1 MPLDNGKIYAVWGY
15 RNLKLAELKPD
26 LSGIVPGNER
36 ELFPKDSQ
44 MGEGSHRYKIGDQ
57 YFILSAWSDG
67 RMRMPAARAK
77 NILGPWEVNPAIS
90 ADEDFGLAPGNRLV
104 NDRSK
109 TDFTLKP
116 HDPAQIGRMSMHQP
130 PGPGRHPH
138 AGTVKYIRPARQS
151 APSADGT
158 GAATDSRPAARRSSQ
173 NSGGIGLRNS
183 AIVSAQRAALPM
195 PGRTEATAG

>member
-57 YFILSAWSDG
+57 YFILSAWWDG
-67 RMRMPAARAK
+67 RMRMAAARAK
-77 NILGPWEVNPAIS
+77 NILGPWEVDPAIS

-130 PGPGRHPH
+130 PGARTTSTRRDNEICPPGASDGAIRRWHGSRDRQQACGAEVFPEFRR
-138 AGTVKYIRPARQS
+138 YRPAQ
-151 APSADGT
+151 
-158 GAATDSRPAARRSSQ
+158 
-173 NSGGIGLRNS
+173 
-183 AIVSAQRAALPM
+183 
-195 PGRTEATAG
+195 